1 MIDILLSAFL
11 FVGDG
16 LPWPEAS
23 TVQHGVHAS
32 TYTGRHYHPEWEK
45 TRRCI
50 VKRESE
56 GQYDVINPTGSYR
69 GAYQVS
75 HAMAKGMGWMI
86 QKELRAEGVPADI
99 ATEIGRTLRRLPA
112 NKWDRFY
119 QDMGFW
125 LVWDDAEGRAHWA
138 NGRYRCGK

>member
-1 MIDILLSAFL
+1 MIELAFAAAML
-11 FVGDG
+11 IGDG
-16 LPWPEAS
+16 LPWPQAPG
-23 TVQHGVHAS
+23 VQHGVHAS
-32 TYTGRHYHPEWEK
+32 AYQGRHYSQEWER

-75 HAMAKGMGWMI
+75 KPMAIGMGWMI
-86 QKELRAEGVPADI
+86 QKELAAEGVPADI
-99 ATEIGRTLRRLPA
+99 AKEIGRTLRSLPA

-125 LVWDDAEGRAHWA
+125 LVWDDANGKSHWA